1 MAALGGTL
9 FSGGGARQ
17 GRGRGRGRG
26 NQATHGGRRVTS
38 RGAWSQLAGD
48 SAGGVATAGRGTRGA
63 ARHVRTVGWGPTGS
77 GNGPA
82 EKGVWRVGQ
91 PEKK

>member
-38 RGAWSQLAGD
+38 RGAW
-48 SAGGVATAGRGTRGA
+48 
-63 ARHVRTVGWGPTGS
+63 HVRTVG
-77 GNGPA
+77 
-82 EKGVWRVGQ
+82 RC
-91 PEKK
+91 